1 MDIQDVDRRE
11 VLRYLGYRGQEAD
24 GAVAVMVEQSM
35 AELWEAATPRHLYRE
50 YPLSLGED
58 YRIDGGCFGAGTCGG
73 I

>member
-24 GAVAVMVEQSM
+24 GAVAVMV
-35 AELWEAATPRHLYRE
+35 AVLRP
-50 YPLSLGED
+50 
-58 YRIDGGCFGAGTCGG
+58 GAGTCGG